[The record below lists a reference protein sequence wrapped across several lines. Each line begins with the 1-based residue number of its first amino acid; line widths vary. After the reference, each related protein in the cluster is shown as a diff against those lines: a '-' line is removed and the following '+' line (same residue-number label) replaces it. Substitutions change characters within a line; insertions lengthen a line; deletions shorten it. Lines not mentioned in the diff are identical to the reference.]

1 MRENEGMNFR
11 TFFAWAIVAWIV
23 VVQPLQADPQ
33 PLPKMQAESLSG
45 HEVVLPLATAGHPAV
60 IVIGFS
66 HSSSKTMEHWDREI
80 GAQVTAKPGVPLY
93 NVAVIQ
99 DAPKFVRGMI
109 THSIKAL
116 VPAAGQDRFLT
127 VVQGE
132 EELKKAVNFSS
143 VADVYVLVLDASGN
157 IVFNTHGEPSET
169 AKKQLI
175 DQIKDN

>member
-1 MRENEGMNFR
+1 
-11 TFFAWAIVAWIV
+11 
-23 VVQPLQADPQ
+23 
-33 PLPKMQAESLSG
+33 
-45 HEVVLPLATAGHPAV
+45 
-60 IVIGFS
+60 
-66 HSSSKTMEHWDREI
+66 MEHWDKEI

-93 NVAVIQ
+93 NIAVIQ

-109 THSIKAL
+109 THSMKAL

-157 IVFNTHGEPSET
+157 IVFTTRGEPSEI

-175 DQIKDN
+175 EQIKGN